1 VRLAAR
7 GARETVSGV
16 ALIDDLDVAQTMRRQ
31 ASRVWREATAIGI
44 VVTGVVMLARA
55 LFGN

>member
-1 VRLAAR
+1 MRLAAR

-16 ALIDDLDVAQTMRRQ
+16 ALIDDLDVARTLRRQ
-31 ASRVWREATAIGI
+31 AARVWREATAIAI

-55 LFGN
+55 LFG

>member
-1 VRLAAR
+1 M
-7 GARETVSGV
+7 SGV

>member
-44 VVTGVVMLARA
+44 VVCPAW
-55 LFGN
+55 